1 MPIYKY
7 KAMDQKGRTV
17 TGYREFTDLLAL
29 DRFISSNDMVL
40 LEVKEIPKP
49 FFTLL
54 ELVILQK
61 VKRRDII
68 DFCRNL
74 SLLVSGGLPLSQSIK
89 DLADTTKNKTLKN
102 TLRAIYRD
110 LEEGFL
116 LSEAM
121 SKHPKIFP
129 EVVVSLVRI
138 GEETGD
144 MGKML
149 EDAALHLER
158 VEEIFSNTKRAL
170 IYPSF
175 VMVAMIGAFLFWM
188 LYVLPKILSMF
199 KTMGIALPLATRILL
214 ALVDFVNK
222 FWFLIFV
229 PPALLVALYIS
240 ARYDERIKRAL
251 HWTLLKLPIFGP
263 IIRYSIIAFF
273 FEYFALMVSAGI
285 TIFAALETMEK
296 STGNLVLKEA
306 IHKIASR
313 LSEGA
318 SLQEAFSTP
327 GFFEPFVIRM
337 VTVGENT
344 GELDKQLRY
353 IADFYMSKVNRMV
366 ETISKTLEP
375 VILAGAAVLLLLIIL
390 GLLGP
395 VYDMLGKIKG

>member
-1 MPIYKY
+1 MPIYRY
-7 KAMDQKGRTV
+7 KALTIKGETI

-29 DRFISSNDMVL
+29 DRFIASNDLVL
-40 LEVKEIPKP
+40 LEVQEIPKP
-49 FFTLL
+49 LYLLL
-54 ELVILQK
+54 EIFILQR

-74 SLLVSGGLPLSQSIK
+74 SLLVSGGLPLAQSIK
-89 DLADTTKNKTLKN
+89 DLEDSIKNKTLKN

-110 LEEGFL
+110 LEEGHL

-129 EVVVSLVRI
+129 EIVVSLMKI

-149 EDAALHLER
+149 QDAAQHLER
-158 VEEIFSNTKRAL
+158 VEEIISNTKRAL

-175 VMVAMIGAFLFWM
+175 VMVAMTGAFLFWM
-188 LYVLPKILSMF
+188 LYVLPKVLNMF
-199 KTMGIALPLATRILL
+199 KTMGIELPTATKILL
-214 ALVDFVNK
+214 AIVSFTNK
-222 FWFLIFV
+222 FWFLLFV
-229 PPALLVALYIS
+229 PPLIFLGLYIS
-240 ARYDERIKRAL
+240 SRYSYRIKKLL
-251 HWTLLKLPIFGP
+251 HWSLLKMPIFGP
-263 IIRYSIIAFF
+263 IVRFSIIAFF

-296 STGNLVLKEA
+296 ATSNLILKEA
-306 IHKIASR
+306 TRKISTR

-318 SLQEAFSTP
+318 SLQEAFSASK
-327 GFFEPFVIRM
+327 FFEPFVIRM
-337 VTVGENT
+337 ISVGENT

-353 IADFYMSKVNRMV
+353 IADFYIAKVNKMV